1 MGVKSFDETARWFAG
16 KGRAI
21 ADVSAAGA
29 AAGLALHDV
38 RYRDGDRERYLD
50 LPDEF
55 AWPPVL
61 DRLRDG
67 PIAGDGGRLELRP
80 GPALDDLVPA
90 PGPAH
95 VPATDQSNSLVVFGD
110 RLLVKAY
117 RRVEPGPHP
126 EVEILTALAGSDAP
140 VPGFGGSVHW
150 VDAAG
155 EDTAIALLQAFVP
168 GGEDGWEGPMAR
180 VGAALHAGPPYPMR
194 GVGDRGRDDRRPAPR
209 ARPRLPLGSRGARG
223 PRPPARRGRRRAR
236 RHRPDRPR
244 GRRDLPAARAR
255 LAALDRLAP
264 PPVTRIHGDLHV
276 AQMLR
281 ARGAVL
287 VIDFEGDP
295 IRPLADRRR
304 PATPL
309 YDLACLLRS
318 LDHIGSAASKAD
330 GDPAPDA
337 WIAEACAATAAAYET
352 GRAASRSTASCS
364 ARSSWPRSARK
375 SSTPSGSR
383 PSGPTRRWRASPG
396 CSREPRG
403 LPRRRPRR
411 AGRPRRGARR
421 RHRAGLAARRAGRRA
436 RGPARGV

>member
-29 AAGLALHDV
+29 AGGLALHDV

-50 LPDEF
+50 LPDDF

-126 EVEILTALAGSDAP
+126 EVEILRALAGSDAP

-168 GGEDGWEGPMAR
+168 GAEDGWEGPMAR
-180 VGAALHAGPPYPMR
+180 VGAALHAGPPYPMAEWEAAGATTAALHLALAR
-194 GVGDRGRDDRRPAPR
+194 AFPSAP
-209 ARPRLPLGSRGARG
+209 GAREDL
-223 PRPPARRGRRRAR
+223 ARRRDEAVAALDDIGRTDPEVAAVI
-236 RHRPDRPR
+236 
-244 GRRDLPAARAR
+244 PAARAR
-255 LAALDRLAP
+255 LAILDHLAP

-352 GRAASRSTASCS
+352 ATGA
-364 ARSSWPRSARK
+364 PLD
-375 SSTPSGSR
+375 
-383 PSGPTRRWRASPG
+383 
-396 CSREPRG
+396 RE
-403 LPRRRPRR
+403 L
-411 AGRPRRGARR
+411 
-421 RHRAGLAARRAGRRA
+421 LAALELVKECTEFVYAARFLPGWIYAPRNGMRRLLA
-436 RGPARGV
+436 RVA